1 MITLQGITWNHTR
14 GFVPNVATAQ
24 RYHELNP
31 DVQIQWQTRSLQAFA
46 DYSIADLAEKF
57 DLLVIDHPSIGEA
70 AKHGLFAPLDATL
83 PRAFLDDQAANSVGS
98 SHTSYHYDGH
108 QWALACDAATPVAS
122 MRVDVLDRL
131 GVPVPTTWDDVMELA
146 KAGHVAVPAI
156 PIDSLMNLYMFWLNE
171 GETPCA
177 TPDRFGSDDVG
188 ERALTALRELVAA
201 CDPVC
206 LTRNPIQ
213 TYEAM
218 TRSDSIAY
226 CPFAYGYSNYSR
238 PGYATRRLSYGNLV
252 TRHGE
257 RLRSTLGGAGVAVSA
272 HSKHLDV
279 AVDYARFMSEASI
292 QKGIYVQSG
301 GQPGHRQA
309 WQDEEA
315 NRLANGY
322 FLATLQT
329 LDEAWQRPRY
339 PGYIDFQND
348 AGHVVHAWL
357 RGEADVRA
365 TLDALNRVHRQY
377 ASEVC
382 A

>member
-24 RYHELNP
+24 RYQELHP
-31 DVQIQWQTRSLQAFA
+31 DIEIRWQTRSLQAFA
-46 DYSIADLAEKF
+46 DFSIADLADKF

-70 AKHGLFAPLDATL
+70 ASHQLFAPLDGSL
-83 PRAFLDDQAANSVGS
+83 PQAFLDDQAANTVGS
-98 SHTSYHYDGH
+98 SHTSYQYDGH
-108 QWALACDAATPVAS
+108 QWALACDAATPVSSWRA
-122 MRVDVLDRL
+122 DVLERL
-131 GVPVPTTWDDVMELA
+131 DERVPQTWDDVLRLA
-146 KAGHVAVPAI
+146 RAGHVAVPAI

-177 TPDRFGSDDVG
+177 TPDAFGSDDVG
-188 ERALTALRELVAA
+188 ERALNALRELVEA
-201 CDPVC
+201 CGREC

-218 TRSDSIAY
+218 TRSDTIAY

-238 PGYATRRLSYGNLV
+238 PGYAAQRLSFGNLAM
-252 TRHGE
+252 RHGL

-272 HSKHLDV
+272 RSAHRD
-279 AVDYARFMSEASI
+279 AAIDYARFMSEASI
-292 QKGIYVQSG
+292 QKGIYVQAG

-309 WQDEEA
+309 WQDAEA

-357 RGEADVRA
+357 RGEADVRT
-365 TLDALNRVHRQY
+365 TLDALNRLHRQY
-377 ASEVC
+377 VSEVS

>member
-1 MITLQGITWNHTR
+1 MTTLQGITWNHTR

-24 RYHELNP
+24 RYHELYP
-31 DVQIQWQTRSLQAFA
+31 GIDIHWQTRSLQAFA
-46 DYSIADLAEKF
+46 DFSIADLAQTF

-70 AKHGLFAPLDATL
+70 AKHGLFVPLDTL
-83 PRAFLDDQAANSVGS
+83 LPQSFLDDQAAHSVGS
-98 SHTSYHYDGH
+98 SHRSYQYNGH

-122 MRVDVLDRL
+122 LRADVLDRL
-131 GVPVPTTWDDVMELA
+131 GVPVPRTWDDVMALA
-146 KAGHVAVPAI
+146 RAGHVAVPAI
-156 PIDSLMNLYMFWLNE
+156 PIDSLMNLYMLWLNE
-171 GETPCA
+171 GETPCS
-177 TPDRFGSDDVG
+177 TPERFGSDAVG
-188 ERALTALRELVAA
+188 ERALVALRELVDA
-201 CDPVC
+201 CDPAC

-218 TRSDSIAY
+218 TRSDSLAY
-226 CPFAYGYSNYSR
+226 CPFAYGYSNYAR
-238 PGYATRRLSYGNLV
+238 PGYAAQRLSFDNLV
-252 TRHGE
+252 TRHGQ

-272 HSKHLDV
+272 MSKHRDV

-292 QKGIYVQSG
+292 QKGIYVQAG
-301 GQPGHRQA
+301 GQPGHREA
-309 WQDEEA
+309 WRDAEA

-348 AGHVVHAWL
+348 AGQVVHAWL
-357 RGEADVRA
+357 RSDADLRT
-365 TLDALNRVHRQY
+365 TLDALNRLHRQY
-377 ASEVC
+377 ANEVC